1 MSHQESD
8 HQLLLLIYSEILHL
22 KKLLI
27 SKGVINKLDDD
38 EYLNNLDN
46 YITEL
51 NAKNRELSKVLS
63 ERANH

>member
-1 MSHQESD
+1 MSQQESD

-46 YITEL
+46 YMTEL

-63 ERANH
+63 ERANR